1 MADLPAGVSE
11 VEVEV
16 ETMCEPQHEVQIE
29 TQPMIALQPLT
40 EPEREEVVVQTTEE
54 VIEES
59 KDTIVEVSVPTS
71 PPAKQRKGRGSKNR
85 SHGRSSKGQSN
96 NTTSI
101 SANSSNKARGAG
113 ISDSER
119 TGTRKWEQKQVQ
131 IKTLEGEFAVA
142 MWASG
147 TFNETGCPLL
157 KIKFDFERFLPVQPL
172 QTSSF
177 VLFTCLPLRLLE
189 LMAANR
195 GEKTTS
201 RRT

>member
-16 ETMCEPQHEVQIE
+16 ETMCEPQQEVQIE

-54 VIEES
+54 VIDES
-59 KDTIVEVSVPTS
+59 KQTIVEEVSVPTS
-71 PPAKQRKGRGSKNR
+71 PPTKQRKGRGSKNKGL
-85 SHGRSSKGQSN
+85 GRSTKGQSN
-96 NTTSI
+96 NTTS
-101 SANSSNKARGAG
+101 SSTNPSNKARGAG
-113 ISDSER
+113 SSDSER

-157 KIKFDFERFLPVQPL
+157 PIKFDFEHFRLVQHLPMHCFIP
-172 QTSSF
+172 F
-177 VLFTCLPLRLLE
+177 ACLPLRPLKL
-189 LMAANR
+189 
-195 GEKTTS
+195 
-201 RRT
+201 